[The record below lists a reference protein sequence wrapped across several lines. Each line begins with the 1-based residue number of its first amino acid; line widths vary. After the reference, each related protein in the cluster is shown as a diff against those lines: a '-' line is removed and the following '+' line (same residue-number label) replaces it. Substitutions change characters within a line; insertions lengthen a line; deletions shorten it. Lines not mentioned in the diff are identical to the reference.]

1 MDRNGPKWTKMDFV
15 ILCPFRSIQVHF
27 GPFRSIRTN
36 WWNMANEVG
45 EIVIKALVIMVVL
58 LTCAAYMTLM
68 ERVLMARM
76 QLRLG
81 PNRVGPWGLLQP
93 LADVFKLLTKER
105 FQPGGVEAFTYWLA
119 PGISFFLSIFV
130 FALIPFGTTMNIW
143 GLEISLQIANVN
155 AGILFLLALSS
166 LAVYG
171 VVLAGWSSNN
181 RYSLLG
187 GLRGT
192 AQMISY
198 EIPMSLSLLTIVLSA
213 GTLNLNQIVEAQQN
227 HWFLWSN
234 PISFLIYLTTA
245 FAETNRAPFDLP
257 EAEHELT
264 AGYHTEYGG
273 MKFAMFFVAEYVNIL
288 AVSAIAVTL
297 FMGGWHGPWDIPLLW
312 FFAKIFLLV
321 FFFMWVRATLP
332 RFRYDQLLSF
342 GWKVLIPIA
351 TINLIITAY
360 IVLVLQ

>member
-1 MDRNGPKWTKMDFV
+1 MLDSTID
-15 ILCPFRSIQVHF
+15 
-27 GPFRSIRTN
+27 
-36 WWNMANEVG
+36 
-45 EIVIKALVIMVVL
+45 IVIKGIILIL
-58 LTCAAYMTLM
+58 LLMGAAAYMTFM
-68 ERVLMARM
+68 ERIVMARM
-76 QLRLG
+76 QLRMG
-81 PNRVGPWGLLQP
+81 PTRVGPLGLLQP
-93 LADVFKLLTKER
+93 IADGIKLLCKENFQPQNVDVFT
-105 FQPGGVEAFTYWLA
+105 FWLA
-119 PGISFFLSIFV
+119 PAISVFTALFAFV
-130 FALIPFGTTMNIW
+130 LIPLG
-143 GLEISLQIANVN
+143 GAVEIGGHKVVLQMADVN
-155 AGILFLLALSS
+155 AGILLLLAVSS

-198 EIPMSLSLLTIVLSA
+198 EIPMGLSLLTVALAAGSLSFSE
-213 GTLNLNQIVEAQQN
+213 IVEKQSQH
-227 HWFLWSN
+227 HWYIWTN
-234 PISFLIYLTTA
+234 PIAFLIYLITA

-257 EAEHELT
+257 EAEQELT

-273 MKFAMFFVAEYVNIL
+273 MKFAMFFLAEYINIL

-297 FMGGWHGPWDIPLLW
+297 FLGGWKGPGDLPLVW
-312 FFAKIFLLV
+312 FGLKVGIFV

-351 TINLIITAY
+351 TINLIATAFL
-360 IVLVLQ
+360 ILRVS

>member
-1 MDRNGPKWTKMDFV
+1 MVT
-15 ILCPFRSIQVHF
+15 
-27 GPFRSIRTN
+27 
-36 WWNMANEVG
+36 EV
-45 EIVIKALVIMVVL
+45 VIKGLVLLIVL

-81 PNRVGPWGLLQP
+81 PNRVGPLGLLQP
-93 LADVFKLLTKER
+93 LADVIKLLTKER
-105 FQPGGVEAFTYWLA
+105 FQPAGVSTFTYWLA
-119 PGISFFLSIFV
+119 PGISFFLSLFV
-130 FALIPFGTTMNIW
+130 FVLIPIGETIQI
-143 GLEISLQIANVN
+143 GGREISLKMANID

-198 EIPMSLSLLTIVLSA
+198 EIPMGLSLLTIVLSA
-213 GTLNLNQIVEAQQN
+213 GTLNLTQIVEAQRD
-227 HWFLWSN
+227 HWFIWTN
-234 PISFLIYLTTA
+234 PISFVIYLITA

-297 FMGGWHGPWDIPLLW
+297 FLGGWYGPWDIPILW
-312 FFAKIFLLV
+312 FLVKVFCLV

-351 TINLIITAY
+351 TINLIVTAY
-360 IVLVLQ
+360 IVLVLK